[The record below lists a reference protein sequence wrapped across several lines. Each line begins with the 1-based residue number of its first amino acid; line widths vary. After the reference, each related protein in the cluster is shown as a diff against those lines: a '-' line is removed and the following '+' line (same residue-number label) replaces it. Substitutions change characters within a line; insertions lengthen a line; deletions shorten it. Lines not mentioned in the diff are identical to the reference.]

1 MCEGRS
7 PGMAVPSKRVRSDE
21 GWDEG
26 QLVA

>member
-7 PGMAVPSKRVRSDE
+7 PGMEVPSKMATSDV

>member
-7 PGMAVPSKRVRSDE
+7 PGMEVPLKMATSDE

-26 QLVA
+26 QLAA